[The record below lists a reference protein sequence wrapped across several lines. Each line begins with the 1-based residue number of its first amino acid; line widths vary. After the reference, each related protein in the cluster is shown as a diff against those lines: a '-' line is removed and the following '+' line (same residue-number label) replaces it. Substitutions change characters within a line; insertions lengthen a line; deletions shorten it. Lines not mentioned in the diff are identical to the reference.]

1 MQNLLTSFS
10 LAGKNALV
18 VGGEHPY
25 GAELIAGLRA
35 AGARVWTA
43 GATPV
48 DGVESEGFFPYR
60 HTDADEADAL
70 SAWAKSEMGSVDVL
84 VENVLNMDTASG
96 WSHDFDSIN
105 AQAQTTMGGM
115 ILTVQA
121 IGRLMAAQG
130 HGSVILSTDYGAL
143 VGYDPHN
150 YDGCPELY
158 ERDFSLLRG
167 YVRGSCVNYARQA
180 AGYLGEYGCR
190 CNALAFAPM
199 AGKQPKSFEDAFA
212 AHSQIKRLATAE
224 DIAAAVTFLASDAS
238 AYVTGITLPVD
249 GGYTAK

>member
-1 MQNLLTSFS
+1 MQNLLTAFS
-10 LAGKNALV
+10 LSGKNALV

-25 GAELIAGLRA
+25 GMELIAGLQA

-43 GATPV
+43 GSAPV
-48 DGVESEGFFPYR
+48 DGASGEGFFPYR
-60 HTDADEADAL
+60 HANADEAEAL
-70 SAWAKSEMGSVDVL
+70 AAWAKNAMGTVDVL
-84 VENVLNMDTASG
+84 VENVLNMDTAPG
-96 WSHDFDSIN
+96 WSHDFDTIN
-105 AQAQTTMGGM
+105 AQAQTAMGGM

-121 IGRLMAAQG
+121 VGRVMAAQG

-150 YDGCPELY
+150 YGGCPELY

-180 AGYLGEYGCR
+180 AGFLGEHGCR

-199 AGKQPKSFEDAFA
+199 AGKQPKSFEEAFA

>member
-1 MQNLLTSFS
+1 MQTLLDSFS
-10 LAGKNALV
+10 LSGKNALV

-25 GAELIAGLRA
+25 GAELISGLQA

-48 DGVESEGFFPYR
+48 DNTEGFFPYG
-60 HTDADEADAL
+60 HTNADEADAL
-70 SAWAKSEMGSVDVL
+70 AAWAKSKMGTVDVL
-84 VENVLNMDTASG
+84 VENVLNMDTTPG
-96 WSHDFDSIN
+96 WDQDFDTIN
-105 AQAQTTMGGM
+105 AQAQTAMGGM

-158 ERDFSLLRG
+158 QRDFSLLRG
-167 YVRGSCVNYARQA
+167 YIRGSCINYVRQA
-180 AGYLGEYGCR
+180 AGFLGEHGCR
-190 CNALAFAPM
+190 CNALAFGPM
-199 AGKQPKSFEDAFA
+199 AGKQPQSFEDAFA
-212 AHSQIKRLATAE
+212 AHSQIKRLAAAE

-238 AYVTGITLPVD
+238 AYITGTTLPVD

>member
-25 GAELIAGLRA
+25 GAELIAGLQA

-43 GATPV
+43 GSSPV
-48 DGVESEGFFPYR
+48 DGVSGEGFFPYN
-60 HTDADEADAL
+60 HTNADEADAL
-70 SAWAKSEMGSVDVL
+70 AAWAKAEMGSVDVL
-84 VENVLNMDTASG
+84 VENILNMDTAPG
-96 WSHDFDSIN
+96 WSHVFDTIN
-105 AQAQTTMGGM
+105 AQAQTAMGGM

-143 VGYDPHN
+143 SGYDPHN
-150 YDGCPELY
+150 YEGCPELY

-180 AGYLGEYGCR
+180 AGYLGEHGCR
-190 CNALAFAPM
+190 CNALAFAPIS
-199 AGKQPKSFEDAFA
+199 GKQPQSFEDAFA
-212 AHSQIKRLATAE
+212 AHSQIKRLASAR

-238 AYVTGITLPVD
+238 AYITGVTLPVD

>member
-10 LAGKNALV
+10 LTGKNALV

-25 GAELIAGLRA
+25 GAELIAGLQS

-43 GATPV
+43 GSAPAE
-48 DGVESEGFFPYR
+48 GVSCEGFFPYH
-60 HTDADEADAL
+60 HTNADEADAL
-70 SAWAKSEMGSVDVL
+70 AAWAGDTLGTVDVL
-84 VENVLNMDTASG
+84 VENILNMDTAPG
-96 WSHDFDSIN
+96 WSHSFESIN
-105 AQAQTTMGGM
+105 AQAQTAMGGM

-121 IGRLMAAQG
+121 VGRVMAAQG
-130 HGSVILSTDYGAL
+130 HGSVILTTDYGAL

-150 YDGCPELY
+150 YEGCPELY

-180 AGYLGEYGCR
+180 SGYLGEHGCR

-199 AGKQPKSFEDAFA
+199 AGRQPRSFEDAFA
-212 AHSQIKRLATAE
+212 AHSQIKRLAAAE

>member
-1 MQNLLTSFS
+1 MQNLSASFS
-10 LAGKNALV
+10 LSGKNALV

-43 GATPV
+43 GTTPV
-48 DGVESEGFFPYR
+48 DSAASEGFFLYN
-60 HTDADEADAL
+60 HTNAEEADSLA
-70 SAWAKSEMGSVDVL
+70 AWAKSEMGTVDVL
-84 VENVLNMDTASG
+84 VENILNMDTAPG
-96 WSHDFDSIN
+96 WSQDFDTIN
-105 AQAQTTMGGM
+105 AQAQTAMGGM

-121 IGRLMAAQG
+121 VGRILAAQG

-150 YDGCPELY
+150 YEGCPELY
-158 ERDFSLLRG
+158 QRDFSLLRG
-167 YVRGSCVNYARQA
+167 YVRGSCVNYVRQA
-180 AGYLGEYGCR
+180 SGFLGAYGCR
-190 CNALAFAPM
+190 CNALAFAPV
-199 AGKQPKSFEDAFA
+199 AGKQPQAFEDAFA

-238 AYVTGITLPVD
+238 AYITGITLPVD